1 MKNWRIFDEC
11 EVGGY
16 RFAILVNDETKE
28 AMEAVWHDGRWE
40 TDFSY
45 SNLGVDSFDVAGSL
59 DFDGC
64 QKAGYKMLA

>member
-1 MKNWRIFDEC
+1 MRVYDEC
-11 EVGGY
+11 AIKDE

-28 AMEAVWHDGRWE
+28 AFEAVWDGEGWN

-45 SNLGVDSFDVAGSL
+45 PSIEVDADEAYDSL

-64 QKAGYKMLA
+64 RDAGFKFIA